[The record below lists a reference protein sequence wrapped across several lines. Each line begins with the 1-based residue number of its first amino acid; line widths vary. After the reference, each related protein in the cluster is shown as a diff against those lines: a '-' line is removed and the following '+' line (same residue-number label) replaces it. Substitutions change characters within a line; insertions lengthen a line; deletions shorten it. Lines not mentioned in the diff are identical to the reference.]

1 MFRSNLIILFEQIW
15 PTVLIC
21 VVVLTSIRI
30 TWLIK
35 NNKEFVLYKELFI
48 MGFIVYIMCLF
59 HVVTFQDVSWS
70 TSNVTPFKEI
80 LRYDFGS
87 VKFFKNVIG
96 NMVMFVPFGFFIS
109 YFFHLSKAKII
120 FFLTI
125 IASVTIEVTQYKIG
139 RVFDID
145 DILLNLLGGLAGYYL
160 YKILFY
166 ISDKLPRFLKKPL
179 FYNII
184 IIVILV
190 IMVLYLFNII
200 KLGVLSE

>member
-21 VVVLTSIRI
+21 MVVLESIRI

-35 NNKEFVLYKELFI
+35 NNKELVLYKELLI
-48 MGFIVYIMCLF
+48 MGFTVYIMCLF
-59 HVVTFQDVSWS
+59 YVVTFQDVSWS
-70 TSNVTPFKEI
+70 TSNFTPFKEI
-80 LRYDFGS
+80 LRYDIGS
-87 VKFFKNVIG
+87 AKFFKNVIG

-109 YFFHLSKAKII
+109 YFFRLSKLKVI
-120 FFLTI
+120 FFLTL

-160 YKILFY
+160 YKLLSY

-184 IIVILV
+184 IIVFLI